1 MPHGSSQRQKER
13 TRRRCGRA
21 PKRPDMGSPRP
32 DPTPSGFLLIR
43 AGGDGA
49 SLRKQRGQH
58 VLLTATRCSEPP
70 PHSPRPAGCPPSTVQ
85 SPTPQSSAQGPIP
98 RAQQCVCPLPKLSN
112 RVPRHGAQCGPP
124 THISTAGLLPPP
136 PSSAQRV
143 PSQSSAQGPTPH
155 SSAQGPLPELST
167 VWCPPRGSAQRVPL
181 LKTQHSAQCP
191 PGAQRGRN
199 QFSSC
204 SLPPPPPP
212 RGPAA
217 EQPCV
222 QPCSHGRGERNGGGR
237 KGGGGEGGKGGNPLK
252 KIRCANCP
260 GPPRAGNGAPQR
272 FPQPRPSGPARRYL
286 FMSAQPDN
294 NRHIFALFLLF
305 FFFFNRGNSPPL
317 PPLLR
322 LSGAVAIL
330 PALRIQ
336 QRGPQPSVCLHPP
349 LVPPIK
355 RCDPGGAALCPPPII
370 PGGIRPPKLRAV
382 PCGGGTAGRASVPQF
397 PYVCIWGGGGRRGA
411 TDVHEAQPLPPH
423 PPLKIK
429 RWCGPA
435 RALWKR
441 RLLPRCY
448 LKRRRNKGG
457 GGFEK

>member
-112 RVPRHGAQCGPP
+112 RVPRHGAQCGPH

-143 PSQSSAQGPTPH
+143 PSQSSAQGPTPQ

-167 VWCPPRGSAQRVPL
+167 VLCPLRGSAQRVPL

-204 SLPPPPPP
+204 SLPPPPTARP
-212 RGPAA
+212 RSGAA
-217 EQPCV
+217 VRAAV
-222 QPCSHGRGERNGGGR
+222 QPW
-237 KGGGGEGGKGGNPLK
+237 
-252 KIRCANCP
+252 
-260 GPPRAGNGAPQR
+260 Q
-272 FPQPRPSGPARRYL
+272 
-286 FMSAQPDN
+286 
-294 NRHIFALFLLF
+294 
-305 FFFFNRGNSPPL
+305 
-317 PPLLR
+317 
-322 LSGAVAIL
+322 
-330 PALRIQ
+330 
-336 QRGPQPSVCLHPP
+336 
-349 LVPPIK
+349 
-355 RCDPGGAALCPPPII
+355 
-370 PGGIRPPKLRAV
+370 
-382 PCGGGTAGRASVPQF
+382 GRAKRRGAER
-397 PYVCIWGGGGRRGA
+397 WGGGGREGGKPS
-411 TDVHEAQPLPPH
+411 QKNPPC
-423 PPLKIK
+423 K
-429 RWCGPA
+429 
-435 RALWKR
+435 
-441 RLLPRCY
+441 LPRPPPGRE
-448 LKRRRNKGG
+448 RRTAALPAAPPVRPRTALFIYVGTARQ
-457 GGFEK
+457 

>member
-1 MPHGSSQRQKER
+1 MRHRSAHLRSPRCAESTAEASARRRTRAGSSQRQKER

-112 RVPRHGAQCGPP
+112 RVPRHGAQCGPH

-167 VWCPPRGSAQRVPL
+167 VWCPPRDSAQRVPL

-204 SLPPPPPP
+204 SPPRPPPTARP
-212 RGPAA
+212 RSGAA
-217 EQPCV
+217 VRAAV
-222 QPCSHGRGERNGGGR
+222 QPWQGRAKRRGAERWGGGREGRGET
-237 KGGGGEGGKGGNPLK
+237 LSK
-252 KIRCANCP
+252 KSAVQTAPAPP
-260 GPPRAGNGAPQR
+260 GQGTAHRSASR
-272 FPQPRPSGPARRYL
+272 SPARPAPHGVIYL
-286 FMSAQPDN
+286 C
-294 NRHIFALFLLF
+294 RHSPTITATFSPFFFF

-349 LVPPIK
+349 SSPP
-355 RCDPGGAALCPPPII
+355 
-370 PGGIRPPKLRAV
+370 
-382 PCGGGTAGRASVPQF
+382 
-397 PYVCIWGGGGRRGA
+397 
-411 TDVHEAQPLPPH
+411 
-423 PPLKIK
+423 
-429 RWCGPA
+429 
-435 RALWKR
+435 
-441 RLLPRCY
+441 
-448 LKRRRNKGG
+448 
-457 GGFEK
+457 

>member
-1 MPHGSSQRQKER
+1 MRHRSAHLRSPRCAESTAEASARRRTRAGSSQRQKER

-112 RVPRHGAQCGPP
+112 RVPRHGAQCGPH

-204 SLPPPPPP
+204 SPPRPPPP

-237 KGGGGEGGKGGNPLK
+237 KGGGEGGREGGKPSQKNPLCK
-252 KIRCANCP
+252 L
-260 GPPRAGNGAPQR
+260 
-272 FPQPRPSGPARRYL
+272 PRPPPGQGTAHRSASRSPARPAPHGVIYL
-286 FMSAQPDN
+286 C
-294 NRHIFALFLLF
+294 RHSPTITATFSPFFFF

-382 PCGGGTAGRASVPQF
+382 PCGGGHRGPSICASVSLC
-397 PYVCIWGGGGRRGA
+397 VCMGGGGDDGG
-411 TDVHEAQPLPPH
+411 PPTCT
-423 PPLKIK
+423 K
-429 RWCGPA
+429 RNPS
-435 RALWKR
+435 
-441 RLLPRCY
+441 PHTPH
-448 LKRRRNKGG
+448 
-457 GGFEK
+457 